1 MLPCNICNKIYKSVP
16 ALREHFKTKTHKDN
30 VVKSKVTCFQNDYI
44 ECNNTIPKCLP
55 DTPSTVS
62 SHKMKA
68 STPSE
73 QSPECT
79 PGASLE
85 LQVNDTIY
93 SRLLDNSNKGD
104 IATNVSDTTI
114 DSKTN
119 TVNTGSLSQ
128 SLGTDSICN
137 LDNILHDIPQN
148 NNTISD
154 EPTDVTCKTSSNS
167 TSLEPIVYR
176 CIACRKEYS
185 HKNNLYRHYKTCTIY
200 TEAKTLNKTT
210 TTIMENAIHLI
221 KQKYF
226 KKIIPAIISNINN
239 TDSQTQ
245 YKSVSNNQIEQ
256 TITNNITIN
265 NNNITIGTWKTINYV
280 RPFLHENLDVLDDEK
295 NIEAIVASGYNAVNT
310 LIDIVYSQPENNN
323 IQIINRRKN
332 FVRTIDANGEIIIIR
347 FNEACEKLAYKF
359 LNKTDELMDKN
370 SAKIIAKNPGLAT
383 GVRVYEQSNNWF
395 GESGNDR
402 YPEYESHIGMKIENI
417 SRKSDINLIRFQN
430 ETKKLLLS
438 GGTLNFNKDSL

>member
-16 ALREHFKTKTHKDN
+16 ALREHFKTNTHKEKVVSSKITSFQNSSIKDITAQQAHFTIDNDSSTQLLGTDKGELSLTVLEVPPILLPPRVCLEFNANGTDSYQLIEEHHPKNQVANNVNDITTGLKDN
-30 VVKSKVTCFQNDYI
+30 VIGIRDLQDISHDIK
-44 ECNNTIPKCLP
+44 L
-55 DTPSTVS
+55 STNPVS
-62 SHKMKA
+62 HE
-68 STPSE
+68 P
-73 QSPECT
+73 
-79 PGASLE
+79 
-85 LQVNDTIY
+85 I
-93 SRLLDNSNKGD
+93 D
-104 IATNVSDTTI
+104 IMS
-114 DSKTN
+114 DSKL
-119 TVNTGSLSQ
+119 V
-128 SLGTDSICN
+128 
-137 LDNILHDIPQN
+137 DNI
-148 NNTISD
+148 
-154 EPTDVTCKTSSNS
+154 NS
-167 TSLEPIVYR
+167 PPNVYK
-176 CIACRKEYS
+176 CIACRKEYTQ
-185 HKNNLYRHYKTCTIY
+185 KNNLYRHYKTCTIY
-200 TEAKTLNKTT
+200 TEAKKLNKTT
-210 TTIMENAIHLI
+210 TTTMENAIHLI

-256 TITNNITIN
+256 NITNNITI

-370 SAKIIAKNPGLAT
+370 SAKIIAKNPGFAK
-383 GVRVYEQSNNWF
+383 GVLVYEQSNNWF
-395 GESGNDR
+395 GESGNER
-402 YPEYESHIGMKIENI
+402 YADYESHIGMKIENI

-430 ETKKLLLS
+430 ETKNLLLS